1 MADVTI
7 FGAGIFGLSVAWAC
21 VTRGAKVQV
30 IDPGGVAAGASG
42 GIVGALAPHTPENWN
57 DKKAFQFD
65 SLMMAEPLWAEVQKV
80 GGQDPGYARS
90 GRLQPIADERAL
102 TLAQQRAEN
111 AKTLWQGKAH
121 WAVKPTTDFE
131 GWCPQSPTGLVI
143 HDSLSAR
150 VHPRQACQALAAAL
164 SVKGCNILSSGPA
177 SGKVVWAT
185 GWQGLMDLSA
195 ALDRPIG
202 NGVKGQAVLLKL
214 DRSTAPQ
221 LFADALHV
229 IPHGNGTVAI
239 GSTSERTFDDP
250 ETTDSQLDDIYARA
264 ISAVPELASAKCIQR
279 WAGVRPRA
287 KSRAPMLGHHPIDK
301 SAFIANGGFKIG
313 FGMAPKVGAVMAD
326 LILEGRDTIPDAFKP
341 EASL

>member
-1 MADVTI
+1 MR
-7 FGAGIFGLSVAWAC
+7 AC
-21 VTRGAKVQV
+21 QR
-30 IDPGGVAAGASG
+30 
-42 GIVGALAPHTPENWN
+42 
-57 DKKAFQFD
+57 
-65 SLMMAEPLWAEVQKV
+65 WAEVQAV

-102 TLAQQRAEN
+102 TLAHQRAEN

-121 WAVKPTTDFE
+121 WAVKPATDFE

-164 SVKGCNILSSGPA
+164 SVKGCDILSSGTA

-214 DRSTAPQ
+214 DRPTAPQ

-239 GSTSERTFDDP
+239 GSTSERNFDDP

-264 ISAVPELASAKCIQR
+264 VSAVPELATACVIQR

-287 KSRAPMLGHHPIDK
+287 KSRAPMLGYHPIDK

-326 LILEGRDTIPDAFKP
+326 LILEGHDTIPDAFKP

>member
-57 DKKAFQFD
+57 DKKAFQFE
-65 SLMMAEPLWAEVQKV
+65 SLMMAEPLWAEVHAV

-102 TLAQQRAEN
+102 TLAQQRAES

-121 WAVKPTTDFE
+121 WAVKPATEFE

-164 SVKGCNILSSGPA
+164 SVKGCDILSSGTA
-177 SGKVVWAT
+177 SGKVLWAT
-185 GWQGLMDLSA
+185 GWQGLMDLSS

-221 LFADALHV
+221 LFADALHI

-250 ETTDSQLDDIYARA
+250 ETTDAQLDDIYARA
-264 ISAVPELASAKCIQR
+264 ISAVPELAAATRIQR

-287 KSRAPMLGHHPIDK
+287 KSRAPMLGHHPIDT

>member
-65 SLMMAEPLWAEVQKV
+65 SLMMAEPLWAEVQTV

-102 TLAQQRAEN
+102 TLAHQRAEN

-121 WAVKPTTDFE
+121 WAVKPATDFE

-164 SVKGCNILSSGPA
+164 SVKGCDILSSGTA

-214 DRSTAPQ
+214 DRPKASQ
-221 LFADALHV
+221 LFADALHI

-250 ETTDSQLDDIYARA
+250 ETTDAQLDDIYARA
-264 ISAVPELASAKCIQR
+264 VSAVSELATATRIQR

-287 KSRAPMLGHHPIDK
+287 KSRAPMLGYHPTDK

-326 LILEGRDTIPDAFKP
+326 LILEGHDTIPDAFKP